1 MVLTD
6 EKFNHACIDYSFA
19 ERNEGDES
27 YVFQFENGYGASVVK
42 RAELHNAYEVAVLN
56 SKGDVI
62 FDTPVTDDVERCQS
76 DSEVEDLLNQIKN
89 LKGCESHA

>member
-1 MVLTD
+1 MVLID

-42 RAELHNAYEVAVLN
+42 RTELHNDYEVAVLN
-56 SKGDVI
+56 SRSEVI
-62 FDTPVTDDVERCQS
+62 FDTPVTDDVEHCHTEK
-76 DSEVEDLLNQIKN
+76 EVEDLLNQIQN
-89 LKGCESHA
+89 LKGCA